1 MKKGLSSK
9 DWELISSYLDD
20 ELTPHEKTRVEE
32 RLKSRPEYREA
43 LEGLQRTKAILHRAP
58 VRRVPRNF
66 TLTAAMVPPVKAPRW
81 TFTMQWS
88 SAVAALVAV
97 FVFAY
102 QLVPGLST
110 GAMRTA
116 SEEAASEPSLNAI
129 EMAAPA
135 AAAEAE
141 GSPNIIYWGGPPAPI
156 TAYGKGGG
164 GGCGAPGEMCG
175 GAADSGPIGGGSD
188 AIPTQFLQTP
198 VPNPLPDLQTG
209 PMITPAPTQ
218 PVTGTG
224 PVLGVRPTE
233 EQGKVVR
240 DTATDQARGL
250 DTGRSGLAQKPW
262 ILGAAGGLLAL
273 AIGAFITAILARRN
287 ALR

>member
-1 MKKGLSSK
+1 MRKVLSSK

-20 ELTPHEKTRVEE
+20 ELTPREKVRVEE
-32 RLKSRPEYREA
+32 RLNTRSEYREA
-43 LEGLQRTKAILHRAP
+43 LEGLQRTKAILHKAP
-58 VRRVPRNF
+58 VHKVPRNF
-66 TLTAAMVPPVKAPRW
+66 TLTAAMVPPLKAPRW

-97 FVFAY
+97 FMFAY

-116 SEEAASEPSLNAI
+116 SEEAANEPSLNAM

-135 AAAEAE
+135 AAAEAD

-164 GGCGAPGEMCG
+164 GGCGAPGDMCG

-188 AIPTQFLQTP
+188 TIPTQFLQTP

-209 PMITPAPTQ
+209 PLITPAPTQ

-224 PVLGVRPTE
+224 PVLGVRPTD
-233 EQGKVVR
+233 EQGKVFE
-240 DTATDQARGL
+240 DTATDQARGI
-250 DTGRSGLAQKPW
+250 DAESRSFAQKPW